1 MTTKLHADKGYD
13 YRNCRLAL
21 RHYGLQSRIACGSV
35 QSSEWLRRHRWVMER
50 TFAWFDQFRRLRV
63 RYERRADIRPAFTV
77 LGCASIT
84 WKTNKWFCQML
95 LANE

>member
-1 MTTKLHADKGYD
+1 MHADKGYD

-21 RHYGLQSRIACGSV
+21 RHYGIQSRIARGGV
-35 QSSEWLRRHRWVMER
+35 ESSERLRRHRWVMEC

-63 RYERRADIRPAFTV
+63 RYKPRADILPAFTV

-84 WKTNKWFCQML
+84 WKTNKRFCQML
-95 LANE
+95 LASE